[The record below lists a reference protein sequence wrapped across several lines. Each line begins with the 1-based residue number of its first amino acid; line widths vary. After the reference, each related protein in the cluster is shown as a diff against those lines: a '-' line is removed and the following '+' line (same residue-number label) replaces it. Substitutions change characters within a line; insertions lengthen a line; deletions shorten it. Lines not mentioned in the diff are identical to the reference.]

1 MPDITPGYKST
12 AAGGYLLA
20 ALAGLGLPQIE
31 PEAVKAALLLCPAWV
46 QVAYPLAGKLLSL
59 AAVYVSAHS
68 YARHRRQL
76 RLNENG
82 AEIERAARR
91 PRKQKEE

>member
-12 AAGGYLLA
+12 TAGGYLLA
-20 ALAGLGLPQIE
+20 AVAGLGLPQLE
-31 PEAVKAALLLCPAWV
+31 PEAVKAALALCPAWV

-68 YARHRRQL
+68 YARHRRHL
-76 RLNENG
+76 RLDEMLG
-82 AEIERAARR
+82 PVPTKARI
-91 PRKQKEE
+91 RKQKED